1 MSSANGM
8 KQSFDQFKY
17 YQGSII
23 KLSTVKD
30 LGLSA
35 NQAPSMTGNYDFMVT
50 GSLSN
55 PDVQSLNALVPGKKY
70 TIMIVTE
77 LNGIGTIS
85 NKKVIQQPAI
95 ISATFIISSFSL
107 FLG

>member
-1 MSSANGM
+1 MILVQFRNMTLIHLVEYIKYQFHLWQMSSANGM

-17 YQGSII
+17 YQGSIV

-50 GSLSN
+50 GTLSN
-55 PDVQSLNALVPGKKY
+55 PDVQSLNALVPGKK
-70 TIMIVTE
+70 
-77 LNGIGTIS
+77 
-85 NKKVIQQPAI
+85 
-95 ISATFIISSFSL
+95 
-107 FLG
+107 